1 MDDRDIQIGQR
12 IRKFRKDKGLNQ
24 SELAEKIGKSLR
36 TVQKYEKGEIEV
48 AVSVISDIAA
58 VLGISSSNI
67 LGYKSGIE
75 HIGSLSDIMS
85 PIRLMTILSS
95 INTICQLSVSSVTAK
110 RILLRLSACGDI
122 SERSWLPTSLRP
134 VMSVSL

>member
-58 VLGISSSNI
+58 VLGISSSDI

-85 PIRLMTILSS
+85 FLYMLENVRDVDFKVNVKI
-95 INTICQLSVSSVTAK
+95 
-110 RILLRLSACGDI
+110 
-122 SERSWLPTSLRP
+122 
-134 VMSVSL
+134 